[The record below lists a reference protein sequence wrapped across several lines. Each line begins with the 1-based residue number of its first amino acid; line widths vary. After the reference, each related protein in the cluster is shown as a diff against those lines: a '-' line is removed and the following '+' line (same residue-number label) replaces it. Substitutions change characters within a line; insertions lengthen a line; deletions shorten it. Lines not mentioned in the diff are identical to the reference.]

1 MGVVTTSE
9 LFTQAPDP
17 RDSVGR
23 AHLMPTI
30 LIIDDEYLIADIL
43 SFALEDEG
51 FQTVVAGSG
60 HKALDILDR
69 ERPDLIITDFMM
81 PGMTGLELAESIRA
95 RKMHTS
101 TPIMLMSGAQAYMGA
116 ERPDLF
122 DEVIEKPFDIDQV
135 IDKIH
140 ALFKARL

>member
-1 MGVVTTSE
+1 M
-9 LFTQAPDP
+9 A
-17 RDSVGR
+17 
-23 AHLMPTI
+23 
-30 LIIDDEYLIADIL
+30 IIVIAEDEFLLADML
-43 SFALEDEG
+43 SSLLED
-51 FQTVVAGSG
+51 AGHEVRAAAHG
-60 HKALDILDR
+60 AGALKLVRTHK
-69 ERPDLIITDFMM
+69 PDLIITDFMM

-140 ALFKARL
+140 ALFQARL